1 MEKGCERMIRLIDN
15 TNPVMAAHILRVQ
28 IPAYRVEARLM
39 NFDGIPPLQDTLESI
54 QASAETFLGYFDA
67 DDDLAGFLSFEQEQ
81 AGYTICR
88 LVVHPDHF
96 RKGIGKALLH
106 HFMSE
111 VGKLQKVAVSTGATN
126 EPALNLYK
134 AFGFQQ
140 VGVLEIAPGVHLALL
155 ESNPSEDSVFPSSQD
170 AEKN

>member
-1 MEKGCERMIRLIDN
+1 M
-15 TNPVMAAHILRVQ
+15 
-28 IPAYRVEARLM
+28 
-39 NFDGIPPLQDTLESI
+39 
-54 QASAETFLGYFDA
+54 
-67 DDDLAGFLSFEQEQ
+67 
-81 AGYTICR
+81 
-88 LVVHPDHF
+88 
-96 RKGIGKALLH
+96 LH

-140 VGVLEIAPGVHLALL
+140 VGLLEIAPGVHLALL